1 MKKTFLLLQLCFF
14 FACANAQNVGIGTT
28 TPTTKLTVKQD
39 IANRGIMWQHETL
52 TDSWTVG
59 IGTNTLNCRFEFNGV
74 LRGQISS
81 VDGTYITGSDMRY
94 KEAIEVVPDVLSRT
108 LQLKPFSYY
117 YKDSRQFAQHR
128 SIGFIAQ
135 EVEKLFP
142 EMVYDIDG
150 GYKGI
155 NYAGFAVVAIKAV
168 QEQQE
173 KIASLEARLQKL
185 EAKLDALNK

>member
-1 MKKTFLLLQLCFF
+1 MKQIFLLLQLSCI
-14 FACANAQNVGIGTT
+14 FACANAQNVGIGITA
-28 TPTTKLTVKQD
+28 PNTKLSIKQD
-39 IANRGIMWQHETL
+39 NPNRAIMWQHETQV
-52 TDSWTVG
+52 DNWSIG
-59 IGTNTLNCRFEFNGV
+59 IGTNTLNCRFEFDGV

-81 VDGTYITGSDMRY
+81 VDGSFITGSDIRY
-94 KEAIEVVPDVLSRT
+94 KEAIEAVPDVLSRT

-117 YKDSRQFAQHR
+117 YKDTRQVAQHK

-155 NYAGFAVVAIKAV
+155 NYAGFAVVAIKAI

-173 KIASLEARLQKL
+173 KIASLEERLQKL
-185 EAKLDALNK
+185 EAKLDAMNK

>member
-1 MKKTFLLLQLCFF
+1 MKKTFLLLQLCFI
-14 FACANAQNVGIGTT
+14 FACAHAQNIGIGTT
-28 TPTTKLTVKQD
+28 TPGTRLTVKQEL
-39 IANRGIMWQHETL
+39 ANRAIMWQHETQ
-52 TDSWTVG
+52 TDSWAIG
-59 IGTNTLNCRFEFNGV
+59 IGTNTLNCRFEFNGT

-81 VDGTYITGSDMRY
+81 VDGTFITGSDIRY
-94 KEAIEVVPDVLSRT
+94 KEAIEAVPDVLSRT

-117 YKDSRQFAQHR
+117 YKDTRQFAQHK

-155 NYAGFAVVAIKAV
+155 NYAGFSVVAIKAI

-173 KIASLEARLQKL
+173 KIADLEARLQKL
-185 EAKLDALNK
+185 EAKLDALSK